1 MRRAIPTAWFLLL
14 PIGAILLV
22 LFRDRLGPPPAP
34 AAERA
39 PEAPA
44 VDGVVRI
51 PAASLPFI
59 AVQPV
64 SVEAGEAVLAVP
76 AHVAFQDGALSEVGA
91 PLAGRV
97 TQVHVRSGD
106 PVKPGEPLVTL
117 DCPEAAAVRA
127 AVQTA
132 RASLREARLAR
143 DRERRMLD
151 QGVGTER
158 DTLAAETQV
167 AEQEAEFARAEAAAA
182 SLGAESGTAVVLRAP
197 IGGTVI
203 SRKAT
208 EGMAVQ
214 PGGEALVQVGDPSDL
229 WIVGD
234 VFERDLPAVRDGAR
248 AVVEFPSIQGEL
260 QGRVVS
266 IGAVV
271 ASGLRTAPVRVALDA
286 DPSVLRPGMYGRL
299 RLDGAD
305 VGGPT
310 LPSEAV
316 LIKGKD
322 SVVYVEQAPLTFARR
337 TVTVGRPVDGRVHVL
352 SGLSA
357 DDKVVVRGAL
367 FLDGAADQLI

>member
-1 MRRAIPTAWFLLL
+1 MHRSISAARRLLL
-14 PIGAILLV
+14 PFVLL
-22 LFRDRLGPPPAP
+22 LTAAGCSGPPAAP
-34 AAERA
+34 AADRI
-39 PEAPA
+39 PEEPLP
-44 VDGVVRI
+44 DGVVRI

-64 SVEAGEAVLAVP
+64 SVEQGEAVLTAP
-76 AHVAFQDGALSEVGA
+76 AHVAFQDGALAEVGA

-97 TQVHVRSGD
+97 TQVHVRTGD
-106 PVKPGEPLVTL
+106 TVKPGQPLVTL

-127 AVQTA
+127 AVKTA
-132 RASLREARLAR
+132 RVSLHEARLAR
-143 DRERRMLD
+143 DRERRMLE

-167 AEQEAEFARAEAAAA
+167 AELEAELARAEAAAA
-182 SLGAESGTAVVLRAP
+182 SVGDESGTTVVLRAP
-197 IGGTVI
+197 IAGEVI

-208 EGMAVQ
+208 DGMAVQ
-214 PGGEALVQVGDPSDL
+214 SGGDALVEVGDPADL

-248 AVVEFPSIQGEL
+248 ATVEFPSMQGEL
-260 QGRVVS
+260 AGRVVS
-266 IGAVV
+266 VGAVV
-271 ASGLRTAPVRVALDA
+271 TSGLRTAPVRVALDA
-286 DPSVLRPGMYGRL
+286 DAGVLRPGMYGRL
-299 RLDGAD
+299 RLDGAA

-322 SVVYVEQAPLTFARR
+322 SVVYVEQAPLTYARR
-337 TVTVGRPVDGRVHVL
+337 TVTVGRPIDGKVHVL
-352 SGLSA
+352 SGLTA
-357 DDKVVVRGAL
+357 DDKVVVHGAL